1 MAYIQNGIGYTLK
14 CDKCGTLLHR
24 KGKDKPF
31 LSLDINELDSIAKE
45 YGWLINKRVHKCTK
59 FYLYKITIMTESDL
73 KYWKAVLNGVVPEH
87 LVTPEVVALR
97 DQQNKML
104 SLMAKKNAD
113 YGNAFNKGCDKLGYR
128 YGLARMYDKANR
140 LVHLIED
147 DFQGYSNPNVEDESM
162 FDTIQD
168 LGNYCNMLLAWQASN
183 DGHEPTIPSTGRV
196 ETVFIDIS
204 NLVKTDK
211 LILIEETSK
220 KDVTNEIISA
230 YGFEHLCKD
239 KDGYVYNLSADDK
252 EIPVTSE
259 HKENIVAISHEDYEA
274 GKDFVKRK
282 K

>member
-1 MAYIQNGIGYTLK
+1 
-14 CDKCGTLLHR
+14 
-24 KGKDKPF
+24 
-31 LSLDINELDSIAKE
+31 
-45 YGWLINKRVHKCTK
+45 
-59 FYLYKITIMTESDL
+59 MTESDL
-73 KYWKAVLNGVVPEH
+73 KYWKTVLNGVVPEH

-140 LVHLIED
+140 LIHLIED

-168 LGNYCNMLLAWQASN
+168 LANYCNMLLAWKAG
-183 DGHEPTIPSTGRV
+183 DCGVEPTIPSTGRV

-204 NLVKTDK
+204 TLVKTDK
-211 LILIEETSK
+211 LILVEETSR
-220 KDVTNEIISA
+220 KDVTNEIIA
-230 YGFEHLCKD
+230 YYGFENLCKD
-239 KDGYVYNLSADDK
+239 EDDYVYNLSADNK
-252 EIPVTSE
+252 EIPVISE
-259 HKENIVAISHEDYEA
+259 HKENVIALSPEEYNA
-274 GKDFVKRK
+274 RKDSVKHK

>member
-1 MAYIQNGIGYTLK
+1 
-14 CDKCGTLLHR
+14 
-24 KGKDKPF
+24 
-31 LSLDINELDSIAKE
+31 
-45 YGWLINKRVHKCTK
+45 
-59 FYLYKITIMTESDL
+59 MTESDL
-73 KYWKAVLNGVVPEH
+73 KYWKAVLGPIVPEH

-104 SLMAKKNAD
+104 NLMAKKNAD

-168 LGNYCNMLLAWQASN
+168 LANYCNMLLAWQASDN
-183 DGHEPTIPSTGRV
+183 GHEPTIPSTGWV
-196 ETVFIDIS
+196 DTLFIDIS

-220 KDVTNEIISA
+220 KDVTNEIIAA
-230 YGFEHLCKD
+230 YGFEHLCRD
-239 KDGYVYNLSADDK
+239 KDGYVYTLSADDK

-259 HKENIVAISHEDYEA
+259 HKENIVAISPNDYGPVRDSVKHE
-274 GKDFVKRK
+274 K

>member
-1 MAYIQNGIGYTLK
+1 
-14 CDKCGTLLHR
+14 
-24 KGKDKPF
+24 
-31 LSLDINELDSIAKE
+31 
-45 YGWLINKRVHKCTK
+45 
-59 FYLYKITIMTESDL
+59 MTESDL
-73 KYWKAVLNGVVPEH
+73 KYWKAVLGTVVPEH
-87 LVTPEVVALR
+87 LVTPEVIALR

-113 YGNAFNKGCDKLGYR
+113 YGNAFNKGCDKLGYK

-168 LGNYCNMLLAWQASN
+168 LGNYCNMLLAWQASDN
-183 DGHEPTIPSTGRV
+183 GHEPIIPSTGRV

-211 LILIEETSK
+211 LILVEETSRRV
-220 KDVTNEIISA
+220 VTNEIIAS
-230 YGFEHLCKD
+230 YGFENLCKD
-239 KDGYVYNLSADDK
+239 EDDYVYNLSADNK

-259 HKENIVAISHEDYEA
+259 HKENVIALSPEEYEN
-274 GKDFVKRK
+274 GKDSVKHK

>member
-1 MAYIQNGIGYTLK
+1 
-14 CDKCGTLLHR
+14 
-24 KGKDKPF
+24 
-31 LSLDINELDSIAKE
+31 
-45 YGWLINKRVHKCTK
+45 
-59 FYLYKITIMTESDL
+59 MTESDL
-73 KYWKAVLNGVVPEH
+73 KYWKAVLGPVVPEH

-113 YGNAFNKGCDKLGYR
+113 YGNAFNKGCDKLGYK
-128 YGLARMYDKANR
+128 YGLARIYDKANR

-168 LGNYCNMLLAWQASN
+168 LANYSNMLLAWQASDN
-183 DGHEPTIPSTGRV
+183 GHEPTIPSTGRV

-211 LILIEETSK
+211 LILVEETSRQV
-220 KDVTNEIISA
+220 VTNEIIAS
-230 YGFEHLCKD
+230 YGFENLCKD
-239 KDGYVYNLSADDK
+239 EDDYVYNLSADNK

-259 HKENIVAISHEDYEA
+259 HKENVIAMTSEDYEN
-274 GKDFVKRK
+274 GKDFVKHK

>member
-1 MAYIQNGIGYTLK
+1 
-14 CDKCGTLLHR
+14 
-24 KGKDKPF
+24 
-31 LSLDINELDSIAKE
+31 
-45 YGWLINKRVHKCTK
+45 
-59 FYLYKITIMTESDL
+59 MTENDL
-73 KYWKAVLNGVVPEH
+73 NYWKAALNGVVPKY

-97 DQQNKML
+97 DQQNMML
-104 SLMAKKNAD
+104 NLMAKKNAD

-128 YGLARMYDKANR
+128 YGLARIYDKANR
-140 LVHLIED
+140 LIHLIED
-147 DFQGYSNPNVEDESM
+147 DFQGYNNPNVKDENM

-168 LGNYCNMLLAWQASN
+168 LGNYCNMLLAWLEGES
-183 DGHEPTIPSTGRV
+183 TIPSTGEL
-196 ETVFIDIS
+196 ETSFIDIS
-204 NLVKTDK
+204 TLIKTDK

-259 HKENIVAISHEDYEA
+259 NKENVIAMTPNDYAA

>member
-1 MAYIQNGIGYTLK
+1 
-14 CDKCGTLLHR
+14 
-24 KGKDKPF
+24 
-31 LSLDINELDSIAKE
+31 
-45 YGWLINKRVHKCTK
+45 
-59 FYLYKITIMTESDL
+59 MTESDL
-73 KYWKAVLNGVVPEH
+73 NYWKAALNGVVPKQ

-104 SLMAKKNAD
+104 NLMAKKNAD

-147 DFQGYSNPNVEDESM
+147 DFNGYNNPNVEDESM

-168 LGNYCNMLLAWQASN
+168 LGNYCNMLLAWLE
-183 DGHEPTIPSTGRV
+183 GETTIPSTGEL
-196 ETVFIDIS
+196 ETSFIDIS
-204 NLVKTDK
+204 TLVKTSK
-211 LILIEETSK
+211 LILIEETSR
-220 KDVTNEIISA
+220 KDVTFEIIDA

-239 KDGYVYNLSADDK
+239 KDGYVYNLSADNK

-259 HKENIVAISHEDYEA
+259 HKENVIAMTSEDYEN
-274 GKDFVKRK
+274 GKDFVKHK

>member
-1 MAYIQNGIGYTLK
+1 
-14 CDKCGTLLHR
+14 
-24 KGKDKPF
+24 
-31 LSLDINELDSIAKE
+31 
-45 YGWLINKRVHKCTK
+45 
-59 FYLYKITIMTESDL
+59 MTESDL

-104 SLMAKKNAD
+104 NLMAKKNAD

-168 LGNYCNMLLAWQASN
+168 LANYCNMLLSWLSTTVE
-183 DGHEPTIPSTGRV
+183 GEPQIPSTGRV
-196 ETVFIDIS
+196 ESTYIDIS
-204 NLVKTDK
+204 TLVKTDK
-211 LILIEETSK
+211 LILIEESSK
-220 KDVTNEIISA
+220 KDVTNEIIAA
-230 YGFEHLCKD
+230 YGSEHLCRD

-259 HKENIVAISHEDYEA
+259 HKENIVAISHEDYENN
-274 GKDFVKRK
+274 KLRKNDVKHKR
-282 K
+282 

>member
-1 MAYIQNGIGYTLK
+1 MI
-14 CDKCGTLLHR
+14 
-24 KGKDKPF
+24 
-31 LSLDINELDSIAKE
+31 
-45 YGWLINKRVHKCTK
+45 
-59 FYLYKITIMTESDL
+59 ESDL
-73 KYWKAVLNGVVPEH
+73 NYWKATLNGVVPKH

-104 SLMAKKNAD
+104 NLMAKKNAD

-168 LGNYCNMLLAWQASN
+168 LGNYCNMLLAWQASDN
-183 DGHEPTIPSTGRV
+183 GHEPTIPSTGRV

-204 NLVKTDK
+204 TLVKTDK
-211 LILIEETSK
+211 LILVEETSRQV
-220 KDVTNEIISA
+220 VTNEIISA
-230 YGFEHLCKD
+230 YGFENLCKD
-239 KDGYVYNLSADDK
+239 EDDYVYNLSADNK
-252 EIPVTSE
+252 EIPVISE
-259 HKENIVAISHEDYEA
+259 HKENVIALSPEEYEN
-274 GKDFVKRK
+274 GKDSVKHK

>member
-1 MAYIQNGIGYTLK
+1 
-14 CDKCGTLLHR
+14 
-24 KGKDKPF
+24 
-31 LSLDINELDSIAKE
+31 
-45 YGWLINKRVHKCTK
+45 
-59 FYLYKITIMTESDL
+59 MTESDL
-73 KYWKAVLNGVVPEH
+73 KYWKAVLGPVVPEH

-140 LVHLIED
+140 LIHLIED

-168 LGNYCNMLLAWQASN
+168 LANYCNMLLAWKAG
-183 DGHEPTIPSTGRV
+183 DCGLEPTIPSTGRV

-204 NLVKTDK
+204 TLVKTDK
-211 LILIEETSK
+211 LILVEETSR
-220 KDVTNEIISA
+220 KDVTNEIIAS
-230 YGFEHLCKD
+230 YGFENLCKD
-239 KDGYVYNLSADDK
+239 EDDYVYNLSADNK

-259 HKENIVAISHEDYEA
+259 HKENVIALSPEEYNA
-274 GKDFVKRK
+274 RKDSVKHK

>member
-1 MAYIQNGIGYTLK
+1 
-14 CDKCGTLLHR
+14 
-24 KGKDKPF
+24 
-31 LSLDINELDSIAKE
+31 
-45 YGWLINKRVHKCTK
+45 
-59 FYLYKITIMTESDL
+59 MTESDL
-73 KYWKAVLNGVVPEH
+73 NYWKAALNGVVPKH

-97 DQQNKML
+97 NQQNKML
-104 SLMAKKNAD
+104 NLMAKKNAD
-113 YGNAFNKGCDKLGYR
+113 YDNAFNKGCDKLGYR

-140 LVHLIED
+140 LIHLIED
-147 DFQGYSNPNVEDESM
+147 DFQGSNKPNVEDESM

-168 LGNYCNMLLAWQASN
+168 LGNYCNMLLAWLN
-183 DGHEPTIPSTGRV
+183 TVECEPTIPSTGGL

-204 NLVKTDK
+204 TLIKTDK
-211 LILIEETSK
+211 LVLIEETSK
-220 KDVTNEIISA
+220 RDVTNEIIAA

-259 HKENIVAISHEDYEA
+259 NKENVVAMTPNDYVA

>member
-1 MAYIQNGIGYTLK
+1 
-14 CDKCGTLLHR
+14 
-24 KGKDKPF
+24 
-31 LSLDINELDSIAKE
+31 
-45 YGWLINKRVHKCTK
+45 
-59 FYLYKITIMTESDL
+59 MTESDL
-73 KYWKAVLNGVVPEH
+73 NYWKAVLGPVVPEH

-147 DFQGYSNPNVEDESM
+147 DFQGYSNPNVEDETM

-168 LGNYCNMLLAWQASN
+168 LGNYCNMLLAWQASDN
-183 DGHEPTIPSTGRV
+183 GHEPIIPFTRDMESP
-196 ETVFIDIS
+196 FIDIS
-204 NLVKTDK
+204 VLVKTDK
-211 LILIEETSK
+211 LILMEESSK
-220 KDVTNEIISA
+220 KDVTNEIIAS

-239 KDGYVYNLSADDK
+239 KDGYVYNLSDDDK
-252 EIPVTSE
+252 EIPVTSV
-259 HKENIVAISHEDYEA
+259 HKELVIAITHEDYDA
-274 GKDFVKRK
+274 GTDFVKHK